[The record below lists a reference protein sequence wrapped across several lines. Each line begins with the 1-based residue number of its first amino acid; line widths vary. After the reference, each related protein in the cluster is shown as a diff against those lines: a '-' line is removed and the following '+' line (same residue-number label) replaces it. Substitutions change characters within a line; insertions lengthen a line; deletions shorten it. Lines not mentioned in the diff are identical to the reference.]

1 MKKLKTRSEHFKDI
15 LLKQNFAV
23 GKCIPSERRLAEKY
37 GVSRATIGRVV
48 SELVSEGL
56 LERKWGKGI
65 FFLGNQPKHIFVLLY
80 NSMTRSSNPTAWFV
94 YLDILKGI
102 LAASR
107 NRVTVDL
114 CESVNEILKLAKPP
128 LQFQGVI
135 WIEEPG
141 DQIYK
146 LPKNLPCIL
155 VNSPEPSFQPS
166 IGCNVKK
173 GVFSGVSHLIKKGCA
188 KIAYIGGPFSDTSQR
203 LRLEGYKEA
212 LTENNIRLDRKMIS
226 ECSYGQ
232 DESERAMIRLLQTGF
247 KPDAVMCADDLRAMG
262 VYQALKKAGLSV
274 PSDVKLL
281 GFDDIPGAENFE
293 VPLSTLRYPR
303 FEMGE
308 RAVAMLTGI
317 INGRTDMSLTEELDM
332 SLILRESC

>member
-1 MKKLKTRSEHFKDI
+1 MKKLKTRSEHFKNI
-15 LLKQNFAV
+15 LLKQNFTI

-65 FFLGNQPKHIFVLLY
+65 FFLGNRPKHIFVLLY

-107 NRVTVDL
+107 NRVTVDI
-114 CESVNEILKLAKPP
+114 CKSVNEILKLAKPP
-128 LQFQGVI
+128 LQGVI
-135 WIEEPG
+135 WIEDLD

-155 VNSPEPSFQPS
+155 VNSHEPCSLPS
-166 IGCNVKK
+166 IRCNVKK

-188 KIAYIGGPFSDTSQR
+188 KIAYIGGPFSDTSHN

-212 LTENNIRLDRKMIS
+212 LTKNNIRLDRKMIS

-232 DESERAMIRLLQTGF
+232 DEGEQAMLRVLQTGF

-262 VYQALKKAGLSV
+262 VYRALKKAGLSV
-274 PSDVKLL
+274 PGKVKLL
-281 GFDDIPGAENFE
+281 GVDDIPDAENFD

-317 INGRTDMSLTEELDM
+317 INGRTAINLTEELDM
-332 SLILRESC
+332 TLILRESC